1 MSVNLSKELRDQ
13 ILMVGLKNA
22 FANCV
27 AEVRTGTQPTDANSA
42 ATGVV
47 LGYITVDG
55 GTFTPGSP
63 TNGLNFGTSV
73 DGVIGKAT
81 DEVWKLTVTAAGTAG
96 HIRFKANAVDNG
108 LASTTLSRMDMS
120 VGTIGADFNFGN
132 VNLTV
137 GQPITID
144 TFDVTLLA
152 E

>member
-13 ILMVGLKNA
+13 VLMVGFKTAL
-22 FANCV
+22 ANCV
-27 AEVRTGTQPTDANSA
+27 GEVRTGTQPVDANAA

-63 TNGLNFGTSV
+63 TNGLNFGTAV
-73 DGVIGKAT
+73 DGVIGKDPA
-81 DEVWKLTVTAAGTAG
+81 EVWKVTVSTAGTAG
-96 HIRFKANAVDNG
+96 HIRFKGNAVDTG
-108 LASTTLSRMDMS
+108 LLSTTDVRMDLS
-120 VGTIGADFNFGN
+120 VGSIGADFDFGN
-132 VNLTV
+132 VNLKV

-144 TFDVTLLA
+144 TLDVTLLP